1 MIYEKKDKINLLS
14 SRIQTPLGDMIAI
27 ADNDGL
33 YILDFTD
40 RKHFERNI
48 ERLII
53 KTNGIIK
60 QGNNPILD
68 LAFKELTAYFAGN
81 LKKFTIPIHFSGSE
95 FQRSAWGFLTA
106 IPYGMTRTYLQQAI
120 GVGNERACRAVA
132 HANSKNTLA
141 IIVPCHR
148 IIASSGKLCGYAG
161 GVERK
166 KWLIC
171 HEEQNQILRAD

>member
-1 MIYEKKDKINLLS
+1 MIYEKKYKINLLS

-27 ADNDGL
+27 ADKDGL

-48 ERLII
+48 QRLII
-53 KTNGIIK
+53 KTNGIIE
-60 QGNNPILD
+60 QGNNSILG
-68 LAFKELTAYFAGN
+68 LIVQELTAYFAGN
-81 LKKFTIPIHFSGSE
+81 LKNFTTPIHLSGSD
-95 FQRSAWGFLTA
+95 FQRNAWDFLVTVS
-106 IPYGMTRTYLQQAI
+106 YGMTRTYLQQAAGI
-120 GVGNERACRAVA
+120 GNERACRAVA

-161 GVERK
+161 GIERK
-166 KWLIC
+166 KWLIR